1 MYDTSLVTGR
11 QTQITVATEGS
22 ERTAALYS
30 REGLEIVAAL
40 WLKLSAEYRLMYEP
54 AWLGVPIIQL
64 PSDIVAM
71 QELIW
76 KLRPELIIECGV
88 AHGGSAILYASLLEL
103 IGHGEVIAVDC
114 EIRQYNRVALMS
126 HPLSRRIRLVE
137 ASSIAPETAA
147 RLRMMAAGREPVL
160 VVLDSNHSAGHVQR
174 ELDLYHDLVTAG
186 SYIVVMDGAQAHVWD
201 TPGGKPE
208 WRTSHPLA
216 AIEEF
221 LAAHQEFEEDPHYG
235 RFEVTSSPRG
245 FLRRK
250 QESL

>member
-1 MYDTSLVTGR
+1 MYDASLVTGPE
-11 QTQITVATEGS
+11 TQLTVATGGV

-30 REGLEIVAAL
+30 RQGLEMVAAL

-64 PSDIVAM
+64 PGDIVAM

-76 KLRPELIIECGV
+76 KVRPELIIECGV

-103 IGHGEVIAVDC
+103 IGHGEVVAVDC
-114 EIRQYNRVALMS
+114 EIRQHNRVALMS
-126 HPLSRRIRLVE
+126 HPLSRRVRLLE
-137 ASSIAPETAA
+137 ASSTAQETMA

-160 VVLDSNHSAGHVQR
+160 VVLDSNHSTEHVRR
-174 ELDLYHDLVTAG
+174 ELELYHDLVTPD

-201 TPGGKPE
+201 TPRGKPE
-208 WRTSHPLA
+208 WQTSHPLA

-221 LAAHQEFEEDPHYG
+221 LAEHEEFEEDPHYA

-245 FLRRK
+245 FLRRI
-250 QESL
+250 QGHS